1 MNVRICRSNRI
12 NFCNENE
19 MFLEIH
25 NGQTGQK
32 IRGGD
37 TKLINVLQCSL
48 PVYIAPILCKISMH
62 LRNINEKIGL
72 QICRN
77 VNACTA
83 STQFP
88 QLHGNLDAF
97 SGITV
102 YSIGYPTLYIYSD
115 MILSSKHEPRGIYF
129 KLCYAST
136 NNRNDSSILFHKH
149 VHATI

>member
-1 MNVRICRSNRI
+1 
-12 NFCNENE
+12 
-19 MFLEIH
+19 
-25 NGQTGQK
+25 
-32 IRGGD
+32 
-37 TKLINVLQCSL
+37 
-48 PVYIAPILCKISMH
+48 MH

-102 YSIGYPTLYIYSD
+102 YSIGYPTLYIYGD
-115 MILSSKHEPRGIYF
+115 MISSSKHEPRGI
-129 KLCYAST
+129 
-136 NNRNDSSILFHKH
+136 
-149 VHATI
+149 